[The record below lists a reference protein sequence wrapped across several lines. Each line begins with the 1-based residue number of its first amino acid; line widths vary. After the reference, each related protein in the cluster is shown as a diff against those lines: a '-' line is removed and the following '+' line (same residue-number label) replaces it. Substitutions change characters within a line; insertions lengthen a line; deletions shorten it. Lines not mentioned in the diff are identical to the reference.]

1 MKTFFSIVFFKI
13 FQFSKLIG
21 NADDDSY
28 AFISVSILS
37 LFISLNFFTVVAYY
51 KCWMQ
56 HVNEMQLSRLL
67 EVLIVLAI
75 GELVYFIFYKGEK
88 YKIYFEKVV
97 QQSKFKGRKGTWLT
111 IFYMI
116 GSIGFLVSTIWLKCN
131 A

>member
-1 MKTFFSIVFFKI
+1 
-13 FQFSKLIG
+13 
-21 NADDDSY
+21 
-28 AFISVSILS
+28 
-37 LFISLNFFTVVAYY
+37 
-51 KCWMQ
+51 MQ

-75 GELVYFIFYKGEK
+75 GALVYFIFYKGEK

-116 GSIGFLVSTIWLKCN
+116 GSIAFLASTIWLKCN
-131 A
+131 V

>member
-28 AFISVSILS
+28 AFKSVAILS
-37 LFISLNFFTVVAYY
+37 LFISLNFFAVVAYY
-51 KCWMQ
+51 RCWIK
-56 HVNEMQLSRLL
+56 HVNEMQFSRLI

-75 GELVYFIFYKGEK
+75 GILVYFIFYRGEK

-116 GSIGFLVSTIWLKCN
+116 GSIALLASTIWLKCN
-131 A
+131 V